1 MSEPWLSVV
10 AGGAV
15 AALMTLFFNAW
26 WDSRKQKMS
35 EDWEFR
41 RYHANMIH
49 QSTAGLME
57 AFFTAK
63 AEMLYLTSTL
73 ETLLAALNQ
82 LSAQADLIVRQQAGT
97 ALSVAEFDQRKQQ
110 LLQPFQTY
118 NQQQVTLRWNQYEQR
133 AKENHAKA
141 EVHLTTLKSLI
152 QADLYIELMALFS
165 RLSAP
170 FVWDLPHGKEKLKTL
185 DDAVP
190 EVLGLRQKLMQQLEI
205 KLGRETV

>member
-170 FVWDLPHGKEKLKTL
+170 FVWDLPHGKEN
-185 DDAVP
+185 
-190 EVLGLRQKLMQQLEI
+190 
-205 KLGRETV
+205 